1 MAHENNGSADHS
13 LQENPAGCLVFFFLL
28 GLRKEN
34 QQRKGKSKE
43 ASLEFPARRVRGQSC
58 TAWRESLSSEGFNGS
73 AFFER

>member
-1 MAHENNGSADHS
+1 VAHENNGSADHS
-13 LQENPAGCLVFFFLL
+13 LQENPAGFFFFLL

-34 QQRKGKSKE
+34 QQRKGKSKG
-43 ASLEFPARRVRGQSC
+43 ASLEFPTRRVRGQSC